1 MSMKKALNA
10 SIYTPYKHFQLS
22 DFTFNDPTINNTYNV
37 KLNKNMNLI
46 EQTYNRHKLAFDFW
60 AFYRDKDML
69 FIYKTKDLLG
79 HPSVTSKIPKKI
91 LKTTKFPTT
100 LDKQWSLG
108 RYFKKTSNNEKV
120 IVTENKWHLMSPS
133 KRKSIVVLQDE
144 NHSKTTIWTVNPSTF
159 YTGYIRYCN
168 WGNNITCYANL

>member
-46 EQTYNRHKLAFDFW
+46 EQTYNWHKLAFDFW
-60 AFYRDKDML
+60 AFYRDKDMF
-69 FIYKTKDLLG
+69 FIYKTEDLLG

-100 LDKQWSLG
+100 LDKQ
-108 RYFKKTSNNEKV
+108 
-120 IVTENKWHLMSPS
+120 
-133 KRKSIVVLQDE
+133 
-144 NHSKTTIWTVNPSTF
+144 
-159 YTGYIRYCN
+159 
-168 WGNNITCYANL
+168 